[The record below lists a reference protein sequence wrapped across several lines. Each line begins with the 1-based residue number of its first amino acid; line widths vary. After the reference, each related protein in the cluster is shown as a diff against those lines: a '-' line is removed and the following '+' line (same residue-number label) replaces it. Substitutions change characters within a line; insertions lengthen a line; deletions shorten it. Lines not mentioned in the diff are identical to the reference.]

1 MMTPKSPYLVWTHI
15 GRQLKIWN
23 HNGINDTHVT
33 KMMNLWLGYEFVD
46 LMDEKGKIP
55 RSYFNEARKRLG
67 YKTWGLML
75 NDVRRTQSFYMVNT
89 GGKES
94 EEADYI
100 FSPIWH
106 TYEESDG
113 RLLSGSIPLS
123 KSQKESQKE
132 SLVAT
137 DYVDNIN
144 NIDNPNGVNAAALS
158 LLKGDW
164 PDGNQKK
171 MFSVKKEVVKE
182 YFDWLLEQ
190 TEGNHQQLVNDIKYK
205 IAHPL
210 DKDGNPVKPRP
221 KLHISIGPESA

>member
-1 MMTPKSPYLVWTHI
+1 MMTAPKIPHVAWNYM
-15 GRQLKIWN
+15 GKQLKLWKRN
-23 HNGINDTHVT
+23 KLSEGHSN
-33 KMMNLWLGYEFVD
+33 KMLRLWIGYEFVD
-46 LMDEKGKIP
+46 LIDQDGKIQ
-55 RSYFNEARKRLG
+55 RQYFNEVRHRLG
-67 YKTWGLML
+67 YNCWVNLLK
-75 NDVRRTQSFYMVNT
+75 DIQRTNSFYII
-89 GGKES
+89 GKKDKDVTS
-94 EEADYI
+94 F
-100 FSPIWH
+100 FSPIWRR
-106 TYEESDG
+106 YEETDG
-113 RLLSGSIPLS
+113 QLLIGSIPLRQ
-123 KSQKESQKE
+123 SQPESPVE
-132 SLVAT
+132 T
-137 DYVDNIN
+137 DYVDNN